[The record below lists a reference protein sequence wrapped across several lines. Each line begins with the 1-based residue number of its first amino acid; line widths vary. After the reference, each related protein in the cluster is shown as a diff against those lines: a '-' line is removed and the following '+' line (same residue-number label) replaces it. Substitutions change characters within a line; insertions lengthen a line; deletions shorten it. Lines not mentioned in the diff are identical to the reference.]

1 MQDACTTD
9 CQSAAERHYRVLTPA
24 NKKGKACFG
33 GTDCVPG
40 EQACPTTSTTT
51 TTTTKTTTVKTTSTM
66 HADAISDGGVCPSS
80 QQCASGLCRGK
91 KCCGKKGKG
100 AGCTACDYDGDCASC
115 SPGYVLK
122 SHACVLNNVDADG
135 TTTVA
140 TAAVTTART
149 ASVQPGQGTTAKL
162 AQNTTSSNTT
172 DGSSSSAEASNQADG
187 DGDGDGD
194 AGADAS
200 SDVDAADDAGVE
212 GGGMSD
218 AAIAGISVGIVV
230 VLVFLAAV
238 VWWRRQTQDNAPMP
252 PHRPSLMVHN
262 KAFSPTPTPTSTHNS
277 SNLARKVDKKQKQ
290 KQTQKQQQKSGG
302 SARREAAAKTG
313 RHHTT
318 TAAPAGFS
326 VASRT
331 TGVGGTVSLYEEPVA
346 SQAVEYD
353 AVNENDAW
361 DAEYASVEQGVVSAR
376 TSAAKAGKKGSQT
389 GSTSADYVNI
399 AIGSK
404 AEAEAP
410 FYVNTADNSM
420 AGEEKYETIGKY
432 AGFGDALHAMGGE
445 MDDDSKYETLNPGA
459 GLNLGRAMMQM
470 EEDDGKYA
478 TLGKFDD
485 LSLNADT
492 NVDEAYC

>member
-1 MQDACTTD
+1 M
-9 CQSAAERHYRVLTPA
+9 
-24 NKKGKACFG
+24 
-33 GTDCVPG
+33 
-40 EQACPTTSTTT
+40 
-51 TTTTKTTTVKTTSTM
+51 
-66 HADAISDGGVCPSS
+66 
-80 QQCASGLCRGK
+80 
-91 KCCGKKGKG
+91 
-100 AGCTACDYDGDCASC
+100 
-115 SPGYVLK
+115 LK

-262 KAFSPTPTPTSTHNS
+262 KAFSPTPTPTSARNS
-277 SNLARKVDKKQKQ
+277 SNSARKVDKKQKQ

-302 SARREAAAKTG
+302 SARREAAAKSG
-313 RHHTT
+313 RRHTT